1 MNSRLEKYLSQKRTK
16 ICISLNKIS
25 LIKKIL
31 RHPTQFYE
39 MTDDMIVLT
48 LLNQGKITTYK

>member
-1 MNSRLEKYLSQKRTK
+1 MHFTK
-16 ICISLNKIS
+16 II
-25 LIKKIL
+25 KIL

-48 LLNQGKITTYK
+48 LLNQGKK